1 MIPLTGM
8 TVAQFW
14 HVVRFIQHRH
24 PQRHRQPGRP
34 WGLPLPLRVLLV
46 LVALR
51 TNLTERALAALFGIS
66 QASVNRTIT
75 GLLPTLAALLPD
87 PTAENNVWL
96 VDGTLIPVHDHTQ
109 SAKSKNYRRSV
120 NVQVIAR
127 HHDRTVVTVGHAW
140 PGNRNDIIVVR
151 ATLNPLL
158 AATHGQVLGDGGYR
172 SHPHITI
179 PPPHHPPPRHDAD
192 ARRFHVTARA
202 RIEHVLARLKDWQ
215 ILRQCRRKGTSI
227 NHITKAVAYLH
238 NLKQLRFIT

>member
-1 MIPLTGM
+1 M
-8 TVAQFW
+8 TVGQFW
-14 HVVRFIQHRH
+14 HIARAVTAT
-24 PQRHRQPGRP
+24 QPASRKRGRP

-46 LVALR
+46 LIALR

-75 GLLPTLAALLPD
+75 NLLPTLAGLLPD

-109 SAKSKNYRRSV
+109 SAKSKNYRRSC

-179 PPPHHPPPRHDAD
+179 PPPRHDAD
-192 ARRFHVTARA
+192 ARRVHITARA
-202 RIEHVLARLKDWQ
+202 RIEHVIARLKDWQ
-215 ILRQCRRKGTSI
+215 ILRQCRRKGASI

-238 NLKQLRFIT
+238 NLKQLRFIS